1 MTPVAKRKAASGLRQ
16 NHPASERQTCRLLGF
31 HRSTARSRPDPERGD
46 GPLADRLRE
55 LARRHPRYGYLTLH
69 HMLKREGLV
78 ATRKGARR
86 ACSWLGLQV
95 RTKRRR
101 RPRRPRVRMAMPS
114 RPNERWPVDF
124 MSDQL
129 ASGRRLRIPDVA
141 AGFSRPRVGQ
151 LVATSITGARL
162 ALFLDELGKAAA
174 APKAVVCDNGPELT
188 SKAMRFW
195 SERSGATPDFIQPGK
210 PTMSAFVEGFNGKFR
225 DSCLNQHWFRGL
237 ADVRR
242 IVDDWRHH
250 YNHERPHSSLGYS
263 TPAERAKQAVPFYPL
278 STGPVL
284 GGRSAGPPRGG
295 RPGRRRRGGQAC
307 RSGQAS

>member
-1 MTPVAKRKAASGLRQ
+1 MVTPAAKRKAAGGLGKAAGGLRK
-16 NHPASERQTCRLLGF
+16 NRPASERRTCRLLGM

-78 ATRKGARR
+78 ATRKRTHRVYAR
-86 ACSWLGLQV
+86 LGLQV
-95 RTKRRR
+95 RAKRRR
-101 RPRRPRVRMAMPS
+101 RPRRPRVRMAMPT
-114 RPNERWPVDF
+114 RPNERWPAGF
-124 MSDQL
+124 MSGQL
-129 ASGRRLRIPDVA
+129 ASGQRLRILNVA
-141 AGFSRPRVGQ
+141 AGFSRLCVGQ

-162 ALFLDELGKAAA
+162 ALFLAGLGK

-195 SERSGATPDFIQPGK
+195 SERSGAALNFIQPGK
-210 PTMSAFVEGFNGKFR
+210 PTQNAFVESFNGKFR

-263 TPAERAKQAVPFYPL
+263 TPAERAKKA
-278 STGPVL
+278 
-284 GGRSAGPPRGG
+284 A
-295 RPGRRRRGGQAC
+295 
-307 RSGQAS
+307 

>member
-1 MTPVAKRKAASGLRQ
+1 MTPVAKRKAAGGLRKAAGGLQ
-16 NHPASERQTCRLLGF
+16 KTRPASERRICRLLGL

-78 ATRKGARR
+78 VNRKRTHRVYAR
-86 ACSWLGLQV
+86 LGLQV

-101 RPRRPRVRMAMPS
+101 RLWRPRVRM
-114 RPNERWPVDF
+114 
-124 MSDQL
+124 
-129 ASGRRLRIPDVA
+129 
-141 AGFSRPRVGQ
+141 
-151 LVATSITGARL
+151 
-162 ALFLDELGKAAA
+162 
-174 APKAVVCDNGPELT
+174 
-188 SKAMRFW
+188 AMRFW
-195 SERSGATPDFIQPGK
+195 SERSGAALNFIQPGK
-210 PTMSAFVEGFNGKFR
+210 PTQNAFVESFNGKFR

-263 TPAERAKQAVPFYPL
+263 TPAERAKQA
-278 STGPVL
+278 
-284 GGRSAGPPRGG
+284 A
-295 RPGRRRRGGQAC
+295 
-307 RSGQAS
+307 